1 MTVIIGAGPAGLA
14 TSRELARAGIEH
26 TVLERG
32 RQVGQTWVDLYDS
45 LVLHTA
51 RRLSALPGLAFPSG
65 TPLFPSRPAF
75 VQYLQTYADTFTLP
89 VRLNAT
95 VTRVRRDGGHW
106 RSQLATGEVIS
117 AREVVVA
124 TGIVANPYVPEIP
137 HRERFAGRLLHS
149 VEYRRPDPFADQR
162 VLVVGTGNSAGEI
175 AAELAAAGARVTVA
189 VRAGATVVPRQV
201 AGIPIQYLALAA
213 SGLPRGAQRAVLS
226 VMGRVQA
233 LVRGPAVLPAPPP
246 AECPK
251 VPLIGFQL
259 ADAIRAG
266 TVRLA
271 GRLTELTADGAR
283 FGDDS
288 SAAFDSVI
296 LATGYRAALGILGG
310 AIRLDECGF
319 AIRSDRVASPD
330 QPDLYFVGHT
340 YDLRGGLF
348 NIGRDARRAARRII
362 ARRREMSRTSTGTPR
377 PGSER

>member
-1 MTVIIGAGPAGLA
+1 
-14 TSRELARAGIEH
+14 
-26 TVLERG
+26 
-32 RQVGQTWVDLYDS
+32 
-45 LVLHTA
+45 
-51 RRLSALPGLAFPSG
+51 
-65 TPLFPSRPAF
+65 
-75 VQYLQTYADTFTLP
+75 
-89 VRLNAT
+89 
-95 VTRVRRDGGHW
+95 
-106 RSQLATGEVIS
+106 
-117 AREVVVA
+117 
-124 TGIVANPYVPEIP
+124 
-137 HRERFAGRLLHS
+137 
-149 VEYRRPDPFADQR
+149 
-162 VLVVGTGNSAGEI
+162 
-175 AAELAAAGARVTVA
+175 